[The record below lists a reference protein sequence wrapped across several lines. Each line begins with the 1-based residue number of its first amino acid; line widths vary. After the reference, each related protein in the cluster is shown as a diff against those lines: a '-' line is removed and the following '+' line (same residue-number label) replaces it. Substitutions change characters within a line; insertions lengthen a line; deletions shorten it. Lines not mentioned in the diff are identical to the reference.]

1 MNSVC
6 VEGVYIGKAKNLGH
20 GLVIDI
26 DKQRL
31 ERRTWLWPQ
40 GLGCALHGDPR
51 FPTSSERALYRS
63 PAKRDGC
70 WRLTVAWASTSFFTE
85 PLEGLRA

>member
-1 MNSVC
+1 MNSVY
-6 VEGVYIGKAKNLGH
+6 VEGVYIGKAKNPGH

-40 GLGCALHGDPR
+40 GLSCDEHGDPR
-51 FPTSSERALYRS
+51 LRTGQVEDWTDCLPWL
-63 PAKRDGC
+63 
-70 WRLTVAWASTSFFTE
+70 